1 MKHTLLAILFLSL
14 LTSSQAQE
22 GLLSGVVRGVV
33 LDQVNQRPLEGATLE
48 LNSEVTPL
56 VSGENGSFRWEGIK
70 PGRYTLLVRYL
81 GYQAYFLPELL
92 VETGKELVIEIPL
105 SPIATSLETVEV
117 TADPYALTKAVPGI
131 QTITIEEVFRLPATF
146 YDPAR
151 LVTLLPGVVG
161 DNDQAN
167 GISVRGNSPNML
179 SWQLEGVEIVNPN
192 HTPNAG
198 TGTDRVTQNGGGV
211 NMLSAQMLSSS
222 QFMNGAFTAGHGNA
236 LSAIMD
242 MKFRKGNNEQ
252 NEYIVQAGLIG
263 IDLAAEGPLSKT
275 SGSSFLAN
283 YRYSTIGLL
292 SAMGVDLGDE
302 AISFQDFSF
311 NLHFPLLQS
320 GGSISLF
327 GMGGNSK
334 NIFEAQRDAALW
346 EFEKDN
352 RDITFTSLTGA
363 LGAKW
368 IQPVGAKGV
377 LNTVVVLSSMQTER
391 LDQQLEQNSFK
402 IIETAQNFNNQS
414 KVAIKSE
421 YSADLGAG
429 TLIKGG
435 INLTNTS
442 FAGGAFTS
450 EVSASSLPTTA
461 GWLTSPY
468 LSLEHNGLKWKVNGG
483 IHLTSFSLTEDFYVE
498 PRVQIGYDATA
509 NSSFFASYGMHSQ
522 LQPGVLYFADLVG
535 ATPQMSRA
543 HHVVA
548 GWDKNLGKGVSLQT
562 NIFYQKLFNI
572 PVAANLSNA
581 FSAINLLEEIPGY
594 ELANEGTG
602 QNIGVELSLRK
613 FMQNNFYYLLN
624 ATVYDAKFEG
634 SDGIT
639 RDSRYNG
646 QYTVNATLGKEWR
659 KQKSAGLERVHGW
672 NIRIVNTGGFR
683 ATPIDLAA
691 SQDFG
696 RTIYDLNNAF
706 QEQLPGYFRVD
717 LRWYVKRNKP
727 GKVSTFSIDI
737 QNLTNAQN
745 VAFSYY
751 DVLQGAL
758 VEKYQ
763 LGIIPLLSWRLE
775 F

>member
-1 MKHTLLAILFLSL
+1 MKQTLLVILFFSL
-14 LTSSQAQE
+14 ITSITAQDA
-22 GLLSGVVRGVV
+22 LLSAVVRGVV
-33 LDQVNQRPLEGATLE
+33 IDQVTQKPLEGATLAFDGT
-48 LNSEVTPL
+48 LTPIITSDEGL
-56 VSGENGSFRWEGIK
+56 FRWEGVK
-70 PGRYTLLVRYL
+70 PGRYTLLVRFL
-81 GYQAYFLPELL
+81 GYQPYFMPELL
-92 VETGKELVIEIPL
+92 VETGKELVLEIPL
-105 SPIATSLETVEV
+105 SPVATSLETIEV
-117 TADPYALTKAVPGI
+117 NADPYALKRGVPGI
-131 QTITIEEVFRLPATF
+131 QTITIEEVFRFPATF

-198 TGTDRVTQNGGGV
+198 TGSDRVTQNGGGV

-222 QFMNGAFTAGHGNA
+222 QFMNGAFSAGHGNA

-242 MKFRKGNNEQ
+242 MNFRKGNNEQ
-252 NEYIVQAGLIG
+252 HEYIVQAGLIG
-263 IDLAAEGPLSKT
+263 IDLAAEGPLSKS

-283 YRYSTIGLL
+283 YRYSTVGLL

-302 AISFQDFSF
+302 AISFQDLSF
-311 NLHFPLLQS
+311 NLHFPFSQS
-320 GGSISLF
+320 GGSISFF

-334 NIFEAQRDAALW
+334 NVFEAQRDATLW

-368 IQPVGAKGV
+368 IQPMGAKSV

-391 LDQQLEQNSFK
+391 LDQQLEPNSFK

-421 YSADLGAG
+421 YSSDLGGG
-429 TLIKGG
+429 TLIRGG
-435 INLTNTS
+435 LNVTNTS
-442 FAGGAFTS
+442 FAGGAFS
-450 EVSASSLPTTA
+450 QEVSARDLTA
-461 GWLTSPY
+461 IDGWLTSPY
-468 LSLEHNGLKWKVNGG
+468 LAIAYNGPRWKVNGG
-483 IHLTSFSLTEDFYVE
+483 LHWTTFSLTEDSYVE
-498 PRVQIGYDATA
+498 PRVQLEYKAAPNT
-509 NSSFFASYGMHSQ
+509 SFFTSYGMHSQ
-522 LQPGVLYFADLVG
+522 LQPAVLYFGAVVG

-548 GWDKNLGKGVSLQT
+548 GWDQNLGKGVTLQT
-562 NIFYQKLFNI
+562 NLFYQQLFNI

-581 FSAINLLEEIPGY
+581 FSAINLLEDIPSY
-594 ELANEGTG
+594 ALANEGKG

-624 ATVYDAKFEG
+624 ATVYDAKYEG

-639 RDSRYNG
+639 RASRYNG

-659 KQKSAGLERVHGW
+659 KQKAAGLERVHGW

-683 ATPIDLAA
+683 ATPIDLEA
-691 SQDFG
+691 SRDFG

-706 QEQLPGYFRVD
+706 QEQLPGFFRVD

-737 QNLTNAQN
+737 QNVTNGQN

-751 DVLQGAL
+751 DVLQGTL

>member
-1 MKHTLLAILFLSL
+1 MKQTLIFILFFSITTSINAQDKSLS
-14 LTSSQAQE
+14 S
-22 GLLSGVVRGVV
+22 VVRGVV
-33 LDQVNQRPLEGATLE
+33 LDQVTQRSLEGATLE
-48 LNSEVTPL
+48 LNGDITPV
-56 VSGENGSFRWEGIK
+56 VSSADGTFRWEGVK
-70 PGRYTLLVRYL
+70 PGRYTLLARFL
-81 GYQAYFLPELL
+81 GYQPYFMPELL

-105 SPIATSLETVEV
+105 SPIATSLDAVEV
-117 TADPYALTKAVPGI
+117 TADPYTLTRAVPGI
-131 QTITIEEVFRLPATF
+131 QTITIEEVFRFPATF

-167 GISVRGNSPNML
+167 GISVRGNSPNMV

-211 NMLSAQMLSSS
+211 NMLSAQMLSTS
-222 QFMNGAFTAGHGNA
+222 QFMNGAFSAGHGNA

-242 MKFRKGNNEQ
+242 MNFRKGNNEQ
-252 NEYIVQAGLIG
+252 NEYTVQAGLIG
-263 IDLAAEGPLSKT
+263 IDLAAEGPLSKS

-283 YRYSTIGLL
+283 YRYSTVGLL

-302 AISFQDFSF
+302 AISFQDLSF
-311 NLHFPLLQS
+311 HLNFPLLHS

-334 NIFEAQRDAALW
+334 NIFEAQRDATLW
-346 EFEKDN
+346 EVEKDN
-352 RDITFTSLTGA
+352 RDITFSSMTGA
-363 LGAKW
+363 IGAKW
-368 IQPVGAKGV
+368 IQPVGSSSV
-377 LNTVVVLSSMQTER
+377 LNTVIVLSSMQTER
-391 LDQQLEQNSFK
+391 LDQQLDPNNYK

-421 YSADLGAG
+421 YSSDLGGG
-429 TLIKGG
+429 TLVKGG
-435 INLTNTS
+435 LNLTNTS
-442 FAGGAFTS
+442 FAGGAFS
-450 EVSASSLPTTA
+450 NEVAANSLSSTD

-468 LSLEHNGLKWKVNGG
+468 LTVEHKGQKWRINGG

-498 PRVQIGYDATA
+498 PRVQIGYQATNNA
-509 NSSFFASYGMHSQ
+509 AFFASYGMHSQ
-522 LQPGVLYFADLVG
+522 LQPGVLYFGDVVG

-548 GWDKNLGKGVSLQT
+548 GWDQNLGKGVSLQT
-562 NIFYQKLFNI
+562 NLFYQKLFNI

-581 FSAINLLEEIPGY
+581 FSAINLLEEIPSY
-594 ELANEGTG
+594 ALANEGIG
-602 QNIGVELSLRK
+602 QNIGVEISLRK

-624 ATVYDAKFEG
+624 ATLYDAKYEG

-659 KQKSAGLERVHGW
+659 KQKEAGLERVHGW

-683 ATPIDLAA
+683 ANPIDLAA

-696 RTIYDLNNAF
+696 RTIYDLENAF
-706 QEQLPGYFRVD
+706 QDQLPGFFRVD

-751 DVLQGAL
+751 DVLQGSL

>member
-1 MKHTLLAILFLSL
+1 MKQTLLGILFFSL
-14 LTSSQAQE
+14 ITSVEAQE
-22 GLLSGVVRGVV
+22 ESLSSVVRGVV
-33 LDQVNQRPLEGATLE
+33 MDQVTQRPLEGATLQ
-48 LNSEVTPL
+48 LNGEVTSAISL
-56 VSGENGSFRWEGIK
+56 EDGTFRWEHIK
-70 PGRYTLLVRYL
+70 PGRYTLLVRFL
-81 GYQAYFLPELL
+81 GFQPYFLPELL
-92 VETGKELVIEIPL
+92 VETGKELVIEIPM
-105 SPIATSLETVEV
+105 SPAATSLEAVEV
-117 TADPYALTKAVPGI
+117 TADPYALANVVPGI
-131 QTITIEEVFRLPATF
+131 QTITIEEVFRFPATF

-179 SWQLEGVEIVNPN
+179 SWHLEGVEIVNPN

-222 QFMNGAFTAGHGNA
+222 QFMTGAFSAGHGNA

-242 MKFRKGNNEQ
+242 MNFRKGNNEQ
-252 NEYIVQAGLIG
+252 NEYILQAGLIG
-263 IDLAAEGPLSKT
+263 IDLAAEGPLSKS

-283 YRYSTIGLL
+283 YRYSTVGLL

-302 AISFQDFSF
+302 AISFQDLSF
-311 NLHFPLLQS
+311 NLHFPFQQS

-334 NIFEAQRDAALW
+334 NVFEAQRDAALW

-368 IQPVGAKGV
+368 IQPVGPQSV
-377 LNTVVVLSSMQTER
+377 LKTVVVLSSMQTQR
-391 LDQQLEQNSFK
+391 LDQQLETNSFK

-421 YSADLGAG
+421 YSSDLGGG
-429 TLIKGG
+429 TLLKGG
-435 INLTNTS
+435 INLTRTS

-450 EVSASSLPTTA
+450 EIPANSLSTTG

-468 LSLEHNGLKWKVNGG
+468 LTLAHNGVKWNVKGG
-483 IHLTSFSLTEDFYVE
+483 LHLTSFSLTEDFYVE
-498 PRVQIGYDATA
+498 PRIQLGYDASA
-509 NSSFFASYGMHSQ
+509 NTSFFASYGLHSQ
-522 LQPGVLYFADLVG
+522 LQPGVLYFGDVVG

-548 GWDKNLGKGVSLQT
+548 GWDQNLGNGVSLQT
-562 NIFYQKLFNI
+562 NLFYQKLFNI
-572 PVAANLSNA
+572 PIAANLSNA
-581 FSAINLLEEIPGY
+581 FSAINLLEEIPSY

-613 FMQNNFYYLLN
+613 YMQNNFYYLLN
-624 ATVYDAKFEG
+624 ATIYDAKYEG

-672 NIRIVNTGGFR
+672 NLRIVNTGGFR

-696 RTIYDLNNAF
+696 RTIYDWNNAF

-727 GKVSTFSIDI
+727 GRVSTFSIDI